1 MAASVSCSSAVNPT
15 ALSFPLMLRTCV
27 IGVLLAAGLLL
38 VWGCSRTPQFIAEPE
53 PWRAEEERACLLSG
67 YVRHSPYLQA
77 RSSLGGPSVCGALQP
92 FEMSA
97 AAGGRV
103 SLRPAAMLRCPM
115 ITPVDRWVEDTVDPA
130 ARRHFGMPVVEV
142 RVAASYGCR
151 PMNNQ
156 WGAKLS
162 EHGHANALDVSAFV
176 LADGRT
182 IEVKSGWWGSPRER
196 AFLRAAH
203 NGACAHF
210 TTVLGPDYNSLHRDH
225 FHLDLARRRNGNV
238 CK

>member
-1 MAASVSCSSAVNPT
+1 
-15 ALSFPLMLRTCV
+15 MLRTCV
-27 IGVLLAAGLLL
+27 IGALLAAAALAA
-38 VWGCSRTPQFIAEPE
+38 WGCSRTPQFIAQHE

-67 YVRHSPYLQA
+67 YVQHSPYLQT

-115 ITPVDRWVEDTVDPA
+115 IPAVERWIAHIVEPA
-130 ARRHFGMPVVEV
+130 AHRHLGAPVVEV
-142 RVAASYGCR
+142 KVAASYGCR

-176 LADGRT
+176 LADGRK
-182 IEVKSGWWGSPRER
+182 IDVKSGWWGDARER
-196 AFLRAAH
+196 AFLRTVH
-203 NGACAHF
+203 RGACREF
-210 TTVLGPDYNSLHRDH
+210 TTVLGPDYDRLHRDH